1 MLVFHRTLPHF
12 ITRFT
17 CPSFQMS
24 LQSLYQK
31 ATRAYLLTQHVSASH
46 SCLKAINLLN
56 TSHSP
61 NVSSLRRMIHV
72 LFVNIATSLAEA
84 KDLSTTFRILG
95 LQGSTKE
102 DLMNS
107 IWNKVLE
114 GYAGLPGNVD
124 GSVIAVW

>member
-1 MLVFHRTLPHF
+1 
-12 ITRFT
+12 
-17 CPSFQMS
+17 
-24 LQSLYQK
+24 
-31 ATRAYLLTQHVSASH
+31 
-46 SCLKAINLLN
+46 
-56 TSHSP
+56 
-61 NVSSLRRMIHV
+61 MIHV